1 MGIVEVLTDLG
12 GGLASMFVQV
22 FNTVATIF
30 FTVEET
36 GVEVTPLG
44 YIALIG
50 LALSIVWG
58 AFRLVKS
65 LIARRG

>member
-12 GGLASMFVQV
+12 GGIASMFVEV
-22 FNTVATIF
+22 FNTIATIF
-30 FTVEET
+30 FAVTDT

-50 LALSIVWG
+50 LALGVVWG

-65 LIARRG
+65 LIARKG